1 MGKMLAA
8 GKDTRT
14 QLQILYFREKTSFS
28 AAKLTA
34 ELLLDDAQQL

>member
-8 GKDTRT
+8 GKDTRK
-14 QLQILYFREKTSFS
+14 LQTYREKTSFS